1 MQEYQVKAVIQES
14 VNNTLEKDKI
24 SACLADVIKEVER
37 EKNHRT
43 KGEIGSN
50 WRIMDVA

>member
-1 MQEYQVKAVIQES
+1 MQEYQVKAVIQVS

-37 EKNHRT
+37 GKKITELREKLEAT
-43 KGEIGSN
+43 KE
-50 WRIMDVA
+50 